1 MLLPDEIKLMIVKDL
16 AVVNI
21 YDICSINEQFKVFII
36 DNDEF
41 ILKNYMKCYEKFR
54 INKTINIMLFDMYYK
69 YKKYKLFLNP
79 ITLLFR
85 TIKYILHD
93 DFKHN
98 GDFTKTISV
107 QTHIEEIRRFNTSHN
122 FYKYLQLRI
131 LYDLTHYDAMFIV
144 VKNINDNIIN
154 QLAPY
159 LIKGYNFHEI
169 FDCVGENV
177 TDEQFKIVIRILDAC
192 PQINEKIS
200 DNLYYNFDNGYSLC
214 DIVRHMK
221 KPSDVDKIIKYINE
235 DFGRV
240 DIINIINASDN
251 KIAIMYTLIS
261 QGIEKGIAADVIS
274 APKDEDMLTLLC
286 FINDYNINQ
295 NDLST
300 IIHNH
305 LDGMLQRIKIVV
317 EHGIN
322 FMSAHHMVEE
332 NNDTIE
338 NIQQIVNL
346 MSNGMNSHDA
356 YEQFLSN
363 HQS

>member
-1 MLLPDEIKLMIVKDL
+1 MQLPDDIKLMIIKDL
-16 AVVNI
+16 TVVNI
-21 YDICSINEQFKVFII
+21 YNICSINEHFKVFII
-36 DNDEF
+36 ENDEF
-41 ILKNYMKCYEKFR
+41 ILKNLMKINENSP
-54 INKTINIMLFDMYYK
+54 INKLVNTILFNL
-69 YKKYKLFLNP
+69 YKKYKTIFNPFTVLFK
-79 ITLLFR
+79 
-85 TIKYILHD
+85 TIKYMLHE
-93 DFKHN
+93 DFKLN
-98 GDFTKTISV
+98 GDFTKTMSV
-107 QTHIEEIRRFNTSHN
+107 QSHMEDIRRFNTPLN
-122 FYKYLQLRI
+122 IYKYIHLRF

-144 VKNINDNIIN
+144 VKNINVETIN
-154 QLAPY
+154 KIAPY

-169 FDCVGENV
+169 YDCIKENI
-177 TDEQFKIVIRILDAC
+177 TDEQFKIVLRILDAC
-192 PQINEKIS
+192 PQVNNKKS
-200 DNLYYNFDNGYSLC
+200 NNLYNTFNDGYPLSY
-214 DIVRHMK
+214 IVKHIEN
-221 KPSDVDKIIKYINE
+221 PSDVDKIIKYINE

-295 NDLST
+295 HDLST

-317 EHGIN
+317 EHGID
-322 FMSAHHMVEE
+322 FMSAHDMVEE

-356 YEQFLSN
+356 YEQFLST
-363 HQS
+363 HS

>member
-1 MLLPDEIKLMIVKDL
+1 MQLPDEIKLMIIKDIP
-16 AVVNI
+16 VVNI
-21 YDICSINEQFKVFII
+21 YNICSINEHFKVFII

-41 ILKNYMKCYEKFR
+41 ILKNYMKFNEQIR
-54 INKTINIMLFDMYYK
+54 INKIINNMLFDLYNK
-69 YKKYKLFLNP
+69 LKKSIDP
-79 ITLLFR
+79 IKLLFKI
-85 TIKYILHD
+85 IKYMLHD
-93 DFKHN
+93 DFKPN
-98 GDFTKTISV
+98 GVFIKTVSV
-107 QTHIEEIRRFNTSHN
+107 QSHMEDIRRFNTPYN
-122 FYKYLQLRI
+122 IYKYLNLRFI
-131 LYDLTHYDAMFIV
+131 YDLTHYDAMFIV
-144 VKNINDNIIN
+144 IENINIDMIN
-154 QLAPY
+154 KITSY

-169 FDCVGENV
+169 YDCLVENIP
-177 TDEQFKIVIRILDAC
+177 DEQFKIVIRILDAC
-192 PQINEKIS
+192 PQINKKIS
-200 DNLYYNFDNGYSLC
+200 NNHYSNFDDNYSLC
-214 DIVRHMK
+214 DIVKHMNN
-221 KPSDVDKIIKYINE
+221 PSDVDKIIKYINE

-295 NDLST
+295 DDLST

-317 EHGIN
+317 EHGID

-363 HQS
+363 HDS